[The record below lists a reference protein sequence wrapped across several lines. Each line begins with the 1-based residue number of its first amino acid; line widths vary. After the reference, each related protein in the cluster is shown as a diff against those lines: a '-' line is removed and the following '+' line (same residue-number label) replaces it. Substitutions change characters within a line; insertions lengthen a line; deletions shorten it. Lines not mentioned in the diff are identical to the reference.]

1 MRLAPRRWWLLC
13 LLALSAAPAAAQ
25 ATAPAAPAAAQA
37 AAEASPAIAA
47 ADIPAR
53 ADADE
58 KFLSGVRRRIQTADR
73 VARIEQELSRQAR
86 ALDQLEERT
95 DRADLAQLSVQ
106 RLESL
111 ERHWK
116 LKERT
121 LAQSRAELTRATNA
135 ASEDAA
141 ELAKRRAAW
150 QATRTQPYLSP
161 ALLDR
166 VHEMAA
172 QIDRTQKALADPL
185 SKLLDLGRQGNALA
199 TQVQYGLALLASQV
213 AEQDRRLAA
222 IDAPPL
228 WQALREAEA
237 QQPVSA
243 GLRRSLEIET
253 AFASDF
259 DAAHPRLLPSS
270 GIASVL
276 LLPLVLWLER
286 RARKLAAA
294 GQLGETTLQAL
305 APPWAAWLLLVAGIA
320 VAYGLQGPNL
330 RQQGVMLLAWIP
342 VLGLL
347 SPRMRSLVGPWAYL
361 SAIFYFLNV
370 VITLLIG
377 NPLLYRL
384 LLLAVNLLML
394 LTLAL
399 NLLRAHRSGVQGEN
413 RFLSGSWQVVAWAA
427 CLVLGVAVLSNVL
440 GNISLSAMLVSATLN
455 SSYAA
460 LAIYVGSRVVVALA
474 QVLLAGRTV
483 ARLVARY
490 SASLSPA
497 LLTLGRMSMVAAWLL
512 VTLQSFRIYRPASA
526 HVVTALTYKFKLGE
540 LSLSLGSLLS
550 FALATVL
557 AFWIAKLVR
566 QVLAEGILPGLSLP
580 RGVASSVSSLSYYLV
595 LFLGLLAALAAAGFQ
610 VGQLM
615 LVFSAL
621 GVGIGFGL
629 QDVVRNFVAG
639 LILMFERPLQRGDT
653 VEVAG
658 VLGQVREIGLRATIV
673 TTFEG
678 ADVVVP
684 NGMLLADKMVNW
696 TLNGTRRRF
705 DLNISTRYA
714 ADPQRTMDLLV
725 QIARSCDQVAATP
738 APACI
743 MTGLAPGELQFNIR
757 AWTKDFGDWIA
768 ARTELA
774 MKIRNGLA
782 EAGIEVPR
790 PQRELVVRGA
800 MPQPMPPEPSD
811 PAAGSGREAP
821 RPA

>member
-1 MRLAPRRWWLLC
+1 M
-13 LLALSAAPAAAQ
+13 Q
-25 ATAPAAPAAAQA
+25 
-37 AAEASPAIAA
+37 
-47 ADIPAR
+47 
-53 ADADE
+53 
-58 KFLSGVRRRIQTADR
+58 RRIQMADK
-73 VARIEQELSRQAR
+73 VQHADQALSRQAQ

-95 DRADLAQLSVQ
+95 DRADLGQLSVQ

-111 ERHWK
+111 ERHWQ
-116 LKERT
+116 LKERALMQT
-121 LAQSRAELTRATNA
+121 RAEVTRLTNRASEDVAELTT
-135 ASEDAA
+135 
-141 ELAKRRAAW
+141 RRAAW

-161 ALLDR
+161 ALMARAD
-166 VHEMAA
+166 EMVLH
-172 QIDRTQKALADPL
+172 IDRAQDALAEPL
-185 SKLLDLGRQGNALA
+185 SRLLDLGRQSNALA
-199 TQVQYGLALLASQV
+199 AQAQRGTAMVAAQV
-213 AEQDRRLAA
+213 AEQDRRLVAM
-222 IDAPPL
+222 DTPPL
-228 WQALREAEA
+228 WQAIQEADA
-237 QQPVSA
+237 QQPITV
-243 GLRRSLEIET
+243 GLRRNLEIET
-253 AFASDF
+253 AFARDY
-259 DAAHPRLLPSS
+259 DAMHLRLLQ
-270 GIASVL
+270 ALAMAAAL
-276 LLPLVLWLER
+276 LLPLIFWFRR

-294 GQLGETTLQAL
+294 GQLGEHALQAL
-305 APPWAAWLLLVAGIA
+305 SRPWAAWLLLVAGLA

-330 RQQGVMLLAWIP
+330 RQQVVMLLAWVP

-347 SPRMRSLVGPWAYL
+347 RRRMLSMVGPWAYL
-361 SAIFYFLNV
+361 SAIFYFLNAV
-370 VITLLIG
+370 LSLLIG

-384 LLLAVNLLML
+384 LLLALSLLML

-399 NLLRAHRSGVQGEN
+399 SLLRAHRSGASSEN
-413 RFLSGSWQVVAWAA
+413 RFLTGSWQLVTWAA
-427 CLVLGVAVLSNVL
+427 CIVLGVAAVSNVL

-460 LAIYVGSRVVVALA
+460 LAIYAGSRVVVALA
-474 QVLLAGRTV
+474 QVLLAGPTV

-490 SASLSPA
+490 SSSLSPA
-497 LLTLGRMSMVAAWLL
+497 LVTVGRMLIVAAWLL
-512 VTLQSFRIYRPASA
+512 FTLQAFRIYRPVSA
-526 HVVTALTYKFKLGE
+526 HVMTGLTYKFQIGE

-557 AFWIAKLVR
+557 AFWVAKTVR
-566 QVLAEGILPGLSLP
+566 QVLAEDILPGLSLP
-580 RGVASSVSSLSYYLV
+580 RGVGNSVSSLSYYVV

-610 VGQLM
+610 VGQLT
-615 LVFSAL
+615 LVFGAL

-658 VLGQVREIGLRATIV
+658 TLGQVRDIGLRATIV

-678 ADVVVP
+678 ADVIVP

-705 DLNISTRYA
+705 DLNISTRYS

-725 QIARSCDQVAATP
+725 AIARSCEHIAATP

-743 MTGLAPGELQFNIR
+743 MTCLAPGELQFNIR

-790 PQRELVVRGA
+790 PQRELVLRGA
-800 MPQPMPPEPSD
+800 MPQPMAAASSPVAATPAPPPD
-811 PAAGSGREAP
+811 PA
-821 RPA
+821 